1 MLIVLKLGGQ
11 LLAQGVSLKELYEDL
26 ARLHKDHQIVLCHGG
41 GPQIDAM
48 LTKLGIEPVIYESA
62 SGVKSRIT
70 DANTLMVA
78 EMVMAGKINKE
89 IVSELLKRGVNAVG
103 ISGLDGN
110 TIQAKRK
117 DKLTIFDKERGKKRI
132 IRGDNSGK
140 VEKVDPKLL
149 TLLLDNG
156 YTPVVAPISASEE
169 MDPLN
174 TDGDRTGVY
183 IASALHAPKLIFFT
197 DVEGVL
203 KDEKVVSKIGEEEMK
218 EIFDLTKGGM
228 KKKIYAA
235 KEALDLGVSEVI
247 ISSGLIPNP
256 ITAAMEGKVGT
267 SLSYKY
273 V

>member
-11 LLAQGVSLKELYEDL
+11 LLAQGVSLKELYDDL

-70 DANTLMVA
+70 DENTLMVV
-78 EMVMAGKINKE
+78 EMVMGKINKE

-117 DKLTIFDKERGKKRI
+117 DKLTIFDKERGKKRV

-140 VEKVDPKLL
+140 VERVDPKLL

-183 IASALHAPKLIFFT
+183 IASALHAPKLILFT
-197 DVEGVL
+197 DVAGVL
-203 KDEKVVSKIGEEEMK
+203 KDEKVVSKIGQEEMK

-235 KEALDLGVSEVI
+235 KEALDLGIPEVI

-256 ITAAMEGKVGT
+256 ITATMEGKVGT